1 MTDDIDIVCSVEVD
15 CPLTKCYHEFSIK
28 LKWQIF
34 LYTINFFVQEFL
46 FVSWLATIIFTWL
59 TWSCWILCGLYWQ
72 LDKLRKEQFVKQI
85 RLKLAIVHLILAN
98 VETPRVRTPCLSW
111 PHWSL
116 HLQTVPPRTSSLHPT
131 RLDWLRLNQF
141 LGTPRFEVKCK
152 LTFVQCQCKW
162 YGHHPSCVYSP
173 LRLL

>member
-1 MTDDIDIVCSVEVD
+1 M
-15 CPLTKCYHEFSIK
+15 
-28 LKWQIF
+28 
-34 LYTINFFVQEFL
+34 
-46 FVSWLATIIFTWL
+46 FTWL

-85 RLKLAIVHLILAN
+85 RLKLAIVQLILAN

-141 LGTPRFEVKCK
+141 LGTPRFEVKYK
-152 LTFVQCQCKW
+152 LTFVHCQCKW
-162 YGHHPSCVYSP
+162 YGHHPSQLCLLSLAPAVVYQYSQQRHCEKRI
-173 LRLL
+173 LFWWHNFLYV